1 MKSIVFKA
9 IPAVVLLASAL
20 SAQALTPGSGTWVK
34 ETATYGTPNLQDAY
48 VYVPAN
54 AAPQVL
60 AGKRAL
66 MLTMHGCGQT
76 ATGNVIST
84 KFNWEASAE
93 KYGMVVIAPTTPSG
107 TSSTRAVSGCWD
119 WFGTGQTRTNRDNVP
134 LKKLIDAVKAR
145 TNLDIDPNQV
155 YVTGLSSGAGQT
167 LSVGC
172 VFPDVFAGFGS
183 NAGPVI
189 GAAAGDISVAPKLSA
204 AQVATNCKAYSGTSY
219 ASYYN
224 TQIASVVYGS
234 SDTLVLPAHNVRNLE
249 GMGVVYG
256 VSLTNPVTT
265 SVTGGGTAK
274 VYKDATGKER
284 LSDMVVSGMS
294 HAWPAGPGAAANI
307 AYVDSTRVNYPV
319 YISDW
324 FFKNNLRVVIIP
336 APTGVATSGAT
347 GSTINVTWS
356 AVTGAT
362 SYNVYRD
369 GSKVGS
375 PTATSYTD
383 SGLQQGSTYN
393 YTVTAVGNGSE
404 SPKSTIAQGTTTGTP
419 PILNA
424 PSGLAGSSPAVG
436 SVALTWNVVSGAKS
450 YKVYRNSALVGSPTA
465 NSFSESGLASGNYS
479 YAVAT
484 VNSADVEG
492 TKSSAIIVSPVAY
505 SQISTDTVTNHYNA
519 SRLTLNQYLDFGGKI
534 GYNTALTL
542 YLCGSAWTNQADC
555 SAMNSGTATT
565 TTTAATTTTTTA
577 AATTTTTAAATTTT
591 TAAATTSTAATTTTT
606 TTTTT
611 AGACF
616 KTSNY
621 AHVTAGR
628 ATTSGGYAYAKGSAQ
643 NLGLYNTFITSK
655 LRQTG
660 TNYYVIDSSCP

>member
-1 MKSIVFKA
+1 MKRIALKA
-9 IPAVVLLASAL
+9 VPAALLLASAM

-48 VYVPAN
+48 VYVPKN
-54 AAPQVL
+54 AAPQTL

-76 ATGNVIST
+76 ATGNVIDR
-84 KFNWEASAE
+84 KFNWEDTAE
-93 KYGMVVIAPTTPSG
+93 KYGMVVIAPTVPSG
-107 TSSTRAVSGCWD
+107 TTSTRAVSGCWD

-134 LKKLIDAVKAR
+134 LKKLIDAVMAR

-167 LSVGC
+167 LAVAC
-172 VFPDVFAGFGS
+172 VFPDVFAGLGS

-204 AQVATNCKAYSGTSY
+204 AQIAANCKAYSGSAY

-224 TQIASVVYGS
+224 TQIMSTVYGDK
-234 SDTLVLPAHNVRNLE
+234 DTLVLPAHNVRNLE
-249 GMGVVYG
+249 GFGVVYG
-256 VSLTNPVTT
+256 VSTT
-265 SVTGGGTAK
+265 TPTATGSVAGGGTYK
-274 VYKDATGKER
+274 VYKDANGKER
-284 LSDMVVSGMS
+284 LSDLMVSGMS
-294 HAWPAGPGAAANI
+294 HAWPAGTGAVANI

-319 YISDW
+319 YIADW

-336 APTGVATSGAT
+336 APTGVVTSGAT
-347 GSTINVTWS
+347 NSTITVSWS
-356 AVTGAT
+356 AVSGAA

-369 GSKVGS
+369 GAKVGS
-375 PTATSYTD
+375 PTGTSYTD

-393 YTVTAVGNGSE
+393 YAVTAVGNGSE
-404 SPKSTIAQGTTTGTP
+404 SPKSSAVQGTTTGTP
-419 PILNA
+419 PVLNA
-424 PSGLAGSSPAVG
+424 PAGLAGSSPAVG

-450 YKVYRNSALVGSPTA
+450 YKVYRNSALVGSPTT
-465 NSFSESGLASGNYS
+465 NSFSESGLASGSYS
-479 YAVAT
+479 YAVST
-484 VNSADVEG
+484 VNSANVEG
-492 TKSSAIIVSPVAY
+492 AKSAAITVSPVAY
-505 SQISTDTVTNHYNA
+505 SQVSTDTVTNHYNA

-542 YLCGSAWTNQADC
+542 YLCGSTWTNQADC
-555 SAMNSGTATT
+555 SPMNSGTATT
-565 TTTAATTTTTTA
+565 TTTTTTTTR

-591 TAAATTSTAATTTTT
+591 TTTTTSN
-606 TTTTT
+606 

-616 KTSNY
+616 KATNY
-621 AHVTAGR
+621 AHVTAAR
-628 ATTSGGYAYAKGSAQ
+628 ATASGGNTYAKGSNQ
-643 NLGLYNTFITSK
+643 NMGLYNTFTTTK

-660 TNYYVIDSSCP
+660 TAYYVIDNTCP

>member
-1 MKSIVFKA
+1 MNRLILRAV
-9 IPAVVLLASAL
+9 PAALLLGFVL

-48 VYVPAN
+48 VYVPKN
-54 AAPQVL
+54 TAPAVL

-66 MLTMHGCGQT
+66 MLTMHGCAQT
-76 ATGNVIST
+76 ASGNVIST
-84 KFNWEASAE
+84 KFNWEATAE
-93 KYGMVVIAPTTPSG
+93 QYGMVVIAPTVPSG
-107 TSSTRAVSGCWD
+107 TSGTRAVSGCWD

-134 LKKLIDAVKAR
+134 LKKLIDAVVAR
-145 TNLDIDPNQV
+145 ANLDIDPNQV
-155 YVTGLSSGAGQT
+155 YVTGLSSGGGQT
-167 LSVGC
+167 LSVAC
-172 VFPDVFAGFGS
+172 VFPDVFAGLGS

-189 GAAAGDISVAPKLSA
+189 GAASGDISVAPKLSA
-204 AQVATNCKAYSGTSY
+204 AQVAANCKGYSGSSY

-224 TQIASVVYGS
+224 TQIMSTVYGDK
-234 SDTLVLPAHNVRNLE
+234 DTLVLPAHNVRNAE
-249 GMGVVYG
+249 GFGVIYG
-256 VSLTNPVTT
+256 VTMSNPVT
-265 SVTGGGTAK
+265 SSITGGGTAK
-274 VYKDATGKER
+274 VYKDANGKER
-284 LSDMVVSGMS
+284 ISDLVVAGMS

-319 YISDW
+319 YVTDW

-336 APTGVATSGAT
+336 APTGLAASGAT
-347 GSTINVTWS
+347 GSTINLTWS

-383 SGLQQGSTYN
+383 SGLAQGSTYS
-393 YTVTAVGNGSE
+393 YAVTAVGNGAE
-404 SPKSTIAQGTTTGTP
+404 SAKSAAVQGTTTGTP

-424 PSGLAGSSPAVG
+424 PAGLAGSSPAVG
-436 SVALTWNVVSGAKS
+436 AVSLTWNVVSGAKS
-450 YKVYRNSALVGSPTA
+450 YNVYRNNALVGNVTT
-465 NSFSESGLASGNYS
+465 NSFSESGLASGTYS

-484 VNSADVEG
+484 VNSANVEG
-492 TKSSAIIVSPVAY
+492 SKSSAINVSPVAY
-505 SQISTDTVTNHYNA
+505 SQTVTDTVTNHYNA

-542 YLCGSAWTNQADC
+542 YNCSGTWTNMSDC
-555 SAMNSGTATT
+555 SAMNSGATTT

-577 AATTTTTAAATTTT
+577 ATTTTTAATTTT
-591 TAAATTSTAATTTTT
+591 TAATTTSTAATTTTT

-616 KTSNY
+616 KATNY
-621 AHVTAGR
+621 AQVSAGR
-628 ATTSGGYAYAKGSAQ
+628 AYTSGGYAYANGSAQ
-643 NLGLYNTFITSK
+643 NLGLYNTFTTSK

-660 TNYYVIDSSCP
+660 TNYYVIDSTCP